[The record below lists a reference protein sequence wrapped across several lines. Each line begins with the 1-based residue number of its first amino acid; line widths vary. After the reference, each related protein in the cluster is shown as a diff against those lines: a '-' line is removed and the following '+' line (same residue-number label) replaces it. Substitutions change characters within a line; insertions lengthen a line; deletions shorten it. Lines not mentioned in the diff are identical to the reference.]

1 MNEERPDGVET
12 SPHYILAAEGS
23 APHHAFVLKQD
34 SCFAICDEIGDIG
47 YRGAFQRAQQGLY
60 CTGTRFLSRLE
71 LALNGQRPLLLGSTV
86 RRDNLLLAA
95 ELTNPDFHSD
105 GQVALARG
113 ALHISRVKWLWQAAC
128 YERLRIRSFSP
139 ATMSVELAIRFD
151 ADYADVFEVRG
162 ERRPRRGTV
171 LAPVH
176 DDGSVTL
183 AYRGLDGRER
193 RTRLECKPAPTTI
206 SAREMCFRLELE
218 RGAEHTILLTIGCSI
233 DDEAVV
239 ILAHPESF
247 VRAAQ
252 SIGRREVLDCR
263 AVTSNER
270 LNAWLDTSAAD
281 LGMMLTATPE
291 GLYPYAGVPWFNAP
305 FGRDGIITALETL
318 WLWPNLARGVL
329 AFLAATQ
336 ATEVDPA
343 RDAEPGKIVHEMR
356 SGEMATLGEVPF
368 GRYYGSVDATPL
380 FVMLA
385 HAYFQRTAD
394 LAFIDSIWPQL
405 RAALDWI
412 DRYGDTD
419 HDGLVEYCRSSAD
432 GLVQQGWKDS
442 HDSVFH
448 ADGTLAPPPIALC
461 EVQAYVHAAK
471 RGAATLAGALGD
483 EPLQQRLRAEASKLR
498 NDFESQFW
506 RPAMGMYAL
515 ALDGQK
521 RPCEVLTSNPGHC
534 LFAGIA
540 SADHAR
546 SAVERFCG
554 KEYFS
559 GWGVRT
565 VAEGQPN
572 YNPMSYHNGS
582 IWPHDNAILAA
593 GAARYGSKSLVARML
608 EAQLEAS
615 VYFNRQRLPELFC
628 GFTRR
633 PGEAPTGYPV
643 ACSPQSWAAGAGFLL
658 LGACLG
664 VEIDAAQRRIIFR
677 EPLLPRFVDE
687 VTIQGLTVGSATVEL
702 KVHRY
707 SSTVGVDVRHR
718 TGPVEVV
725 VQS

>member
-1 MNEERPDGVET
+1 MNVERSDVAEIN
-12 SPHYILAAEGS
+12 PHYILAAEGNAS
-23 APHHAFVLKQD
+23 RHVFVLKQD
-34 SCFAICDEIGDIG
+34 SCFAIFDEIGDIG

-60 CTGTRFLSRLE
+60 CAGTRYLSRLE

-86 RRDNLLLAA
+86 RRDNLLLSA
-95 ELTNPDFHSD
+95 ELTNPDFHAG
-105 GQVALARG
+105 GQVALAHG
-113 ALHISRVKWLWQAAC
+113 ALHISRVKWLWQEVC
-128 YERLRIRSFSP
+128 YERLRVRNFSQ
-139 ATMSVELAIRFD
+139 ATEAVELTIRFD
-151 ADYADVFEVRG
+151 SDYADVFEVRG
-162 ERRPRRGTV
+162 ERRQRRGS
-171 LAPVH
+171 LLEPSH
-176 DDGSVTL
+176 DETSAFL

-193 RTRLECKPAPTTI
+193 RTRLECKPAPTAL
-206 SAREMCFRLELE
+206 SAREMSFRLELAS
-218 RGAEHTILLTIGCSI
+218 GAEQTILLTIACSI
-233 DDEAVV
+233 DDEPVS
-239 ILAHPESF
+239 ILTHPQAF
-247 VRAAQ
+247 VRAAH
-252 SIGRREVLDCR
+252 SIGRHEILDCR
-263 AVTSNER
+263 AVTSDER

-281 LGMMLTATPE
+281 LGMMLTATPA

-343 RDAEPGKIVHEMR
+343 RDAEPGKIIHEMR
-356 SGEMATLGEVPF
+356 SGEMATLGEIPF

-405 RAALDWI
+405 QAALTWI
-412 DRYGDTD
+412 DRYGDAD
-419 HDGLVEYCRSSAD
+419 HDGFVEYSRRSPD

-448 ADGTLAPPPIALC
+448 ADGTPAPPPIALC
-461 EVQAYVHAAK
+461 EVQAYVYAAK
-471 RGAATLAGALGD
+471 RGAGVLAAALGD
-483 EPLQQRLRAEASKLR
+483 ASLQARLVGEARTLR
-498 NDFESQFW
+498 DDFESRFW
-506 RPAMGMYAL
+506 RPDMGLYAL
-515 ALDGQK
+515 ALDGYK

-540 SADHAR
+540 SQDHAR
-546 SAVERFCG
+546 RSLARLCG
-554 KEYFS
+554 KDFYS

-565 VAEGQPN
+565 VAEGQPH

-582 IWPHDNAILAA
+582 IWPHDNAVLAA

-615 VYFNRQRLPELFC
+615 IYFNRQRLPELFC

-664 VEIDAAQRRIIFR
+664 IQIDAAQRRIIFR
-677 EPLLPRFVDE
+677 EPLLPRFLDE
-687 VTIQGLTVGSATVEL
+687 VTIHGLAVGQATLEL

-707 SSTVGVDVRHR
+707 SSTVGVDVRRR
-718 TGPVEVV
+718 TGPIEVV

>member
-1 MNEERPDGVET
+1 MNDERPDVSET

-23 APHHAFVLKQD
+23 TPRHAYVLKQD

-47 YRGAFQRAQQGLY
+47 YRGAFRRAQQGLY
-60 CTGTRFLSRLE
+60 CAGTRFLSRLE
-71 LALNGQRPLLLGSTV
+71 LTLNGQRPLLLGSTV
-86 RRDNLLLAA
+86 RRDNLLLSAD
-95 ELTNPDFHSD
+95 LTNPDFHSN

-113 ALHISRVKWLWQAAC
+113 ALHISRVKWLWQQAC
-128 YERLRIRSFSP
+128 YERLRLHNFSP
-139 ATMSVELAIRFD
+139 STETVELAIRFD

-162 ERRPRRGTV
+162 ERRPRRGT
-171 LAPVH
+171 LLEPSH
-176 DDGSVTL
+176 DQNSVAL
-183 AYRGLDGRER
+183 AYRGLDNRER
-193 RTRLECKPAPTTI
+193 HTRIECKPAPTTVT
-206 SAREMCFRLELE
+206 ATELCFRVELAA
-218 RGAEHTILLTIGCSI
+218 GAEHTILLTIGCSV
-233 DDEAVV
+233 DDEAVS
-239 ILAHPESF
+239 ILAHPQAF
-247 VRAAQ
+247 MQAAH
-252 SIGRREVLDCR
+252 SIGRPEILNCR

-270 LNAWLDTSAAD
+270 LNSWLDTSAAD

-336 ATEVDPA
+336 AREVDPD
-343 RDAEPGKIVHEMR
+343 RDAEPGKILHEMR

-385 HAYFQRTAD
+385 HAYFQRTGD
-394 LAFIDSIWPQL
+394 LAFIDSIWPQVQ
-405 RAALDWI
+405 AALHWI
-412 DRYGDTD
+412 DHYGDAD
-419 HDGLVEYCRSSAD
+419 HDGFVEYARRSAD

-448 ADGTLAPPPIALC
+448 ADGAPAPAPIALC
-461 EVQAYVHAAK
+461 EVQAYVYAAK
-471 RGAATLAGALGD
+471 RGAAVLAAALGD
-483 EPLQQRLRAEASKLR
+483 ASLQARMACATRTLRDE
-498 NDFESQFW
+498 FESKFW
-506 RPAMGMYAL
+506 RPDLGLYAL
-515 ALDGQK
+515 ALDGDK
-521 RPCEVLTSNPGHC
+521 RPCDVLTSNPGHC

-540 SADHAR
+540 SQEHAR
-546 SAVERFCG
+546 RSLARFCSRDF
-554 KEYFS
+554 FS

-565 VAEGQPN
+565 VAEGQPHF
-572 YNPMSYHNGS
+572 NPMSYHNGS
-582 IWPHDNAILAA
+582 IWPHDNALLAA

-608 EAQLEAS
+608 EAMLEAS

-628 GFTRR
+628 GFARR

-664 VEIDAAQRRIIFR
+664 IQIDAARRRIIFR
-677 EPLLPRFVDE
+677 APLLPRIVDE
-687 VTIQGLTVGSATVEL
+687 VTIHGLTVGTATVEL

-707 SSTVGVDVRHR
+707 STTVGVDVRSR